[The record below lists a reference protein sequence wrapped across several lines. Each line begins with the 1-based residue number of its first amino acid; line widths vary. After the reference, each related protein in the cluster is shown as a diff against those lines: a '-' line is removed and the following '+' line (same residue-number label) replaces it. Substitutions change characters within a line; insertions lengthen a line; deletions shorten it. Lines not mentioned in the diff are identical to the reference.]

1 MIYNPDDFGY
11 DPDNCGLYIKDSGI
25 HHGGLTGLED
35 NDHYLYATGVTGE
48 PLTYAN
54 QAITFHYDT
63 DDFIIDASGNLQLKV
78 LHNGLESDAPI
89 SVSGN
94 HIELLY
100 DTDDFQLSGEYLQ
113 IDDYGIH
120 HGGLYG
126 LSENDHTIY
135 AIGVDGCP
143 LSYDNQLIKFNYD
156 ETMFDVDGECKLTFI
171 GSGNVD
177 HNSLL
182 GIDGGISGEYYH
194 MSNTEHSNLHV
205 PGTVN
210 SAPLTISGQEITFN
224 YDTDDFDVDGNNLI
238 LKTSGLPSGE
248 QYNTLRYENDGNVAV
263 ATDNI
268 EIYDDGSAVTTDHN
282 TGTDPRLTNFIYIA
296 SGDIAPDAS
305 GYAIGTVL
313 LVYNP

>member
-11 DPDNCGLYIKDSGI
+11 DTDNCGLYIKDSGI
-25 HHGGLTGLED
+25 DHGGLTGLD
-35 NDHYLYATGVTGE
+35 GNDHLQYATGVTGE

-63 DDFIIDASGNLQLKV
+63 DDFIIDASGNLVLK
-78 LHNGLESDAPI
+78 NEYTI
-89 SVSGN
+89 SVDS
-94 HIELLY
+94 
-100 DTDDFQLSGEYLQ
+100 
-113 IDDYGIH
+113 
-120 HGGLYG
+120 
-126 LSENDHTIY
+126 
-135 AIGVDGCP
+135 CP
-143 LSYDNQLIKFNYD
+143 LSYENNVLKFNYD
-156 ETMFDVDGECKLTFI
+156 DTMFGVDDECKLTFI

-177 HNSLL
+177 HNSLS
-182 GIDGGISGEYYH
+182 GIDGGISGEYFH
-194 MSNTEHSNLHV
+194 MTNTEHSNLHV
-205 PGTVN
+205 PATVN

-263 ATDNI
+263 TTDNI

-296 SGDIAPDAS
+296 SGDIAPAAS